1 MAITHSSMALN
12 VEVTETSA
20 TSRQLLYSA
29 NNGVATIEKFTVA
42 NDEGAAYDISILIA
56 SNQTLS
62 GAVVFQEV
70 VNVGA
75 NATEAITN
83 IVGHKV
89 PSGGSIQ
96 AISSNATGLHVTISG
111 IERTQS

>member
-1 MAITHSSMALN
+1 MAITHKSMALGT
-12 VEVTETSA
+12 EVTSTSA
-20 TSRQLLYSA
+20 SSRQLLYGA

-42 NDEGAAYDISILIA
+42 NDEGSAYDLSVYIA
-56 SNQTLS
+56 SDQTLT
-62 GAVVFQEV
+62 GTIVFQDV

-75 NATEAITN
+75 NDTVALTD

-111 IERTQS
+111 IERTQ